1 MKKMRYENLFSLSFS
16 YFSYLS
22 LKYFFKPLIDK
33 STLEQLIV
41 KFVKVSSSFDLFLHF
56 HLLASA
62 T

>member
-1 MKKMRYENLFSLSFS
+1 MIIMKKMRYENLFSLSFS
-16 YFSYLS
+16 YFS
-22 LKYFFKPLIDK
+22 LKYFLKPLIDK

>member
-1 MKKMRYENLFSLSFS
+1 MIIMKKMRYENLFSLSFS
-16 YFSYLS
+16 YFS